1 MIFILF
7 NIKEKLIIEIPEP
20 TGKYNIGTRSQHLI
34 DLNREEIATQERNDF
49 RELMVQIWYPSNL
62 KGFQYLKIN
71 IPASDNL
78 FEDLLARNVL
88 QYSNSFEDLPV
99 STDRKFP
106 LIIFSHGIFKGYR
119 FQSTFL
125 TEELASHGFIIV
137 SIDHTYY
144 SRNVS
149 FSNRKI
155 ISRFD
160 SNIKYDNKEEGW
172 HAVIDIWS
180 KDINYV
186 VETILNFNDTRGH
199 FLYQKID
206 HKNVAAIGHSF
217 GGAAAL
223 MASITNEKIKVAINY
238 DGTVD
243 GKITKYGLSKPT
255 LYFARE
261 SIDKKDLLG
270 INKLTYNSTEMNVL
284 FVNGI
289 KHKSFVDISVLKPSW
304 LRYYLVSS
312 DHLESVNNIKL
323 IRKITINYLQGYML
337 NESNKWKEFKSDLL
351 KRGIARDLTNIY
363 NNDNNLSLTF

>member
-1 MIFILF
+1 M
-7 NIKEKLIIEIPEP
+7 
-20 TGKYNIGTRSQHLI
+20 T
-34 DLNREEIATQERNDF
+34 
-49 RELMVQIWYPSNL
+49 
-62 KGFQYLKIN
+62 
-71 IPASDNL
+71 
-78 FEDLLARNVL
+78 
-88 QYSNSFEDLPV
+88 PV
-99 STDRKFP
+99 
-106 LIIFSHGIFKGYR
+106 GISYTK
-119 FQSTFL
+119 
-125 TEELASHGFIIV
+125 
-137 SIDHTYY
+137 
-144 SRNVS
+144 
-149 FSNRKI
+149 
-155 ISRFD
+155 
-160 SNIKYDNKEEGW
+160 
-172 HAVIDIWS
+172 
-180 KDINYV
+180 
-186 VETILNFNDTRGH
+186 
-199 FLYQKID
+199 KID

-323 IRKITINYLQGYML
+323 IRKITISYLQGYML
-337 NESNKWKEFKSDLL
+337 NESNKWKEFKSNLL